1 MSYSSQAVAVVRQEG
16 FQLPSPANSNASNSP
31 SDPAPMS
38 PPPPDATPAPSSAA
52 AFMHHNLPYVHDT
65 FRKFPSHH
73 HSHQHAA
80 PAAATAPIDLTDE
93 LASLIDPHPHASS
106 QERSTH
112 SPNASYDE
120 PYRHN
125 IFDISAPPSTHLHH
139 HHHHHHHSTSSSSAH
154 PFTLPRAATSAA
166 DMYPSADI
174 ALQAQAHFNN
184 SGPLRFE
191 SQQHPDPQA
200 HLGYRHTPSPSH
212 RSRSRSRAPS
222 VGPTRSAAVARRDR
236 RASSISSHVSST
248 SPPPRPHPHAI
259 VIPGRGS
266 ASAAM
271 GGFFVPGQPQTQNI
285 AASAVH
291 GGEFSLPTPDSLSH
305 SFGFPSGN
313 HIQNN
318 HAHSQFAPYPAPSSP
333 YYPYNS
339 VPPPRPGSPTG
350 LGISPSDVETLGTI
364 SIGNGTVNNLNMST
378 APAGTPTSIH
388 PSNLPANSN
397 GILPSAPLSRS
408 ISSSMS
414 GKTVTAPNGSITGTK
429 QLDPGTDNHLSEK
442 KKRRRESHNAVE
454 RRRRDNINERIG
466 ELAGLI
472 PGVLFECDAPLV
484 VPTGFSTTP
493 TASSPTTSFAVGI
506 GDELFGM
513 NLLGESGA
521 SLYSLG
527 MDWALT
533 VVDQSFRDDD
543 GMHVLPSDGMDGLPD
558 LPEECVGVGTLKK
571 DPTEDVIQGQGTTGN
586 GNGTHASSSLSA
598 NGTIPTNG
606 TTSTMSGEQTTIKA
620 NKGMILRKSVE
631 YIRYL
636 QQLVSIQAS
645 RGRDLEERNRT
656 LEQQLAALQGSLGDT
671 HSTTANIRGN
681 GDVSR
686 TDGHRDVCL
695 EDQYEWGA
703 GAVDMDIEDVHQR
716 TRPHHQRSASGY
728 NKVDHREGLE
738 CLKEVE
744 LEFEEGEQRRGRQR
758 ERGAPER
765 TAMGRSV
772 SRVRSGI
779 AMGIGRE
786 GGDMEI

>member
-1 MSYSSQAVAVVRQEG
+1 
-16 FQLPSPANSNASNSP
+16 
-31 SDPAPMS
+31 
-38 PPPPDATPAPSSAA
+38 
-52 AFMHHNLPYVHDT
+52 
-65 FRKFPSHH
+65 
-73 HSHQHAA
+73 
-80 PAAATAPIDLTDE
+80 
-93 LASLIDPHPHASS
+93 
-106 QERSTH
+106 
-112 SPNASYDE
+112 
-120 PYRHN
+120 
-125 IFDISAPPSTHLHH
+125 
-139 HHHHHHHSTSSSSAH
+139 
-154 PFTLPRAATSAA
+154 
-166 DMYPSADI
+166 
-174 ALQAQAHFNN
+174 
-184 SGPLRFE
+184 
-191 SQQHPDPQA
+191 
-200 HLGYRHTPSPSH
+200 
-212 RSRSRSRAPS
+212 
-222 VGPTRSAAVARRDR
+222 
-236 RASSISSHVSST
+236 
-248 SPPPRPHPHAI
+248 
-259 VIPGRGS
+259 
-266 ASAAM
+266 M

-472 PGVLFECDAPLV
+472 PGVLFECD
-484 VPTGFSTTP
+484 
-493 TASSPTTSFAVGI
+493 VGI

-513 NLLGESGA
+513 NLLGES
-521 SLYSLG
+521 
-527 MDWALT
+527 
-533 VVDQSFRDDD
+533 

-571 DPTEDVIQGQGTTGN
+571 DPTEDGEEVIQGQGTTGN

-656 LEQQLAALQGSLGDT
+656 LEQQLAALQGSLI
-671 HSTTANIRGN
+671 SM
-681 GDVSR
+681 S
-686 TDGHRDVCL
+686 
-695 EDQYEWGA
+695 
-703 GAVDMDIEDVHQR
+703 
-716 TRPHHQRSASGY
+716 
-728 NKVDHREGLE
+728 
-738 CLKEVE
+738 
-744 LEFEEGEQRRGRQR
+744 GEQ
-758 ERGAPER
+758 
-765 TAMGRSV
+765 GRSTWTLRM
-772 SRVRSGI
+772 STSEQ
-779 AMGIGRE
+779 GRITSDLPRDTTKWIIE
-786 GGDMEI
+786 KDWNV